1 MTPRQKG
8 WMDSSLKLAHF
19 IQGLLLLEF
28 PCSTTSLNHLRTL
41 SIQTDSV
48 VHRISQTKSDL
59 IMENLVSILDDQL
72 PCEHLSLVYFTPN
85 SLKCSYPRI
94 GSKLDRVDEFRSDR
108 DVGSSL
114 SSSTSLSLS
123 QFIKGPHTNPND
135 THSKPFP
142 TPSSP

>member
-48 VHRISQTKSDL
+48 VHRISQIKSDL

-72 PCEHLSLVYFTPN
+72 PCEHLSLVY

-123 QFIKGPHTNPND
+123 QFIKGPHTNP
-135 THSKPFP
+135 HYKPRGGL
-142 TPSSP
+142 S